1 MLVKEFLRMFRMKKV
16 LNTNTK
22 KFLKLRQFLL
32 ESVEESFG
40 VFLKYNPYVEDG
52 WLFSVY
58 TRKKASAVTIKV
70 SYDTY
75 IKHKGDWFRDMTLSE
90 EGRALGGGWYGQ
102 EVVLKPIGEM
112 VLLEI

>member
-1 MLVKEFLRMFRMKKV
+1 MKKV

-22 KFLKLRQFLL
+22 KFLKLRKFLL

-40 VFLKYNPYVEDG
+40 VFLKNNPYVEDG

-70 SYDTY
+70 SYDVY
-75 IKHKGDWFRDMTLSE
+75 MKHKGDWFKDMTLSE

-102 EVVLKPIGEM
+102 EVVLKSIGEM

>member
-1 MLVKEFLRMFRMKKV
+1 MIKV
-16 LNTNTK
+16 LNTKTK
-22 KFLKLRQFLL
+22 KFLQLRQFLL
-32 ESVEESFG
+32 EKIEGSFG
-40 VFLKYNPYVEDG
+40 VYLKNNPYVEDG

-102 EVVLKPIGEM
+102 ELVLKPIGEIL
-112 VLLEI
+112 LLEI